1 MNSAMGGNSIQGLA
15 FMYHQPNDAPESA
28 GSDDYEQLPEPIKLS
43 YTRAEYLWL
52 SDAEKATLVQ
62 QECEPE
68 W

>member
-1 MNSAMGGNSIQGLA
+1 MLQQ
-15 FMYHQPNDAPESA
+15 YHDALEGA

-52 SDAEKATLVQ
+52 SEDEKANLIT